1 VRTRAEV
8 CCELFKACCKVS
20 GSDRH
25 DDDEEA
31 EEEGLS
37 KANAVRMGRTRTQ
50 MIYYELLDFESGN
63 MIG

>member
-1 VRTRAEV
+1 MGSRAEV
-8 CCELFKACCKVS
+8 CCELFKACCKAP
-20 GSDRH
+20 GSVRH

-50 MIYYELLDFESGN
+50 
-63 MIG
+63 